1 MRPPSRVVLVGFM
14 GAGKTTVGSLLA
26 ARLGVPFR
34 DLDALVEER
43 SGLTVRE
50 LFERAGEPE
59 FRRLEREALAA
70 ACALDPA
77 VIALGGG
84 TLSAPGGAE
93 AARASGYVVWLHPAF
108 ATIARRI
115 GALGKADRPLFRDE
129 ASAFD
134 LYRARLGAYRTAD
147 LTLEV
152 RPDEEA
158 AEVAARLALLVE
170 PKLAE
175 RPCTT

>member
-1 MRPPSRVVLVGFM
+1 MI
-14 GAGKTTVGSLLA
+14 
-26 ARLGVPFR
+26 
-34 DLDALVEER
+34 EER
-43 SGLTVRE
+43 SGQTVRE
-50 LFERAGEPE
+50 LFERAGEPG
-59 FRRLEREALAA
+59 FRRLEHEALAV

-84 TLSAPGGAE
+84 TLSAPGGVELAHQ
-93 AARASGYVVWLHPAF
+93 SGYLIWLHPPF

-134 LYRARLGAYRTAD
+134 LYRERLPAYRTAD
-147 LTLEV
+147 LTLDV
-152 RPDEEA
+152 APDEEA